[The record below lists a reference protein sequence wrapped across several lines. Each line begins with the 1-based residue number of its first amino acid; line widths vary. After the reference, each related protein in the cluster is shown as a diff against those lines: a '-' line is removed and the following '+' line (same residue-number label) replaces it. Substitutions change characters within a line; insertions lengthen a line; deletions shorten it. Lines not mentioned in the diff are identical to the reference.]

1 MERRNR
7 SDFLYRLNIF
17 AIIQLHK
24 FNIAQ
29 VLLKNAIKLV
39 SYEHLHVLKTQHY
52 FQKFEKRAQV
62 HINSRCAHWK
72 VPLLDIGHHY
82 LRNRKNQIKR
92 VTITDQCV

>member
-24 FNIAQ
+24 FRIAQ

-39 SYEHLHVLKTQHY
+39 AYEHPHVLKTQHY
-52 FQKFEKRAQV
+52 FQKFGNRALIHV
-62 HINSRCAHWK
+62 NSQCTHWK
-72 VPLLDIGHHY
+72 LPVLDIGHHY
-82 LRNRKNQIKR
+82 L
-92 VTITDQCV
+92 